1 MHGTSGNSKRRST
14 VVLVA
19 ERAGVSIASV
29 SRVLNGLPTSPE
41 VKAKVEAAARELDYV
56 PDAVARS
63 LKVGRTEQ
71 IAFAV
76 PDLGNPAY
84 VTMMR
89 AVTDVVASGGFR
101 LVMSSTG
108 SDPDA
113 QIDLLRSVNR
123 GYADGLILVP
133 LRITPELV
141 EELVGSRLPIAVVGT
156 LPDTVPIDNV
166 RANSP
171 DGVGMAID
179 HLHVGGRRRIAFV
192 NGPVDTVPGSARLS
206 GYLAAMKRVGLTT
219 HAELQV
225 EAEDFTFDAG
235 LIAAEALLAQATPDA
250 VMCANDLL
258 AVATMKV
265 LAAAGHAVPGDVA
278 VVGMDDADLARL
290 ASPSLSSVNLGAAE
304 RAAAAAELLLSRVT
318 DPGHPHRHVTV
329 QPQLTVRESSADPRA
344 AHPSRTRRR

>member
-1 MHGTSGNSKRRST
+1 MSPKRRST

-56 PDAVARS
+56 PDATARS
-63 LKVGRTEQ
+63 LKVGKTEQ

-89 AVTDVVASGGFR
+89 AVTDVVAGGGYR

-133 LRITPELV
+133 LRITAELV
-141 EELVGSRLPIAVVGT
+141 EELSSSRLPIAVVGT
-156 LPDTVPIDNV
+156 LPDSVPIDNV
-166 RANSP
+166 RAVSA
-171 DGVGMAID
+171 DGVGMALD
-179 HLHVGGRRRIAFV
+179 HLYANGRRHIAFV
-192 NGPVDTVPGSARLS
+192 NGPVDTVPGAARLA
-206 GYLAAMKRVGLTT
+206 GYLAAMKRIGLPTT
-219 HAELQV
+219 AELQV
-225 EAEDFTFDAG
+225 EADDFTFDAG
-235 LIAAEALLAQATPDA
+235 MVAAQALLAQATPDA

-265 LAAAGHAVPGDVA
+265 LARADRAVPADVA
-278 VVGMDDADLARL
+278 VVGMDDSDLAEL
-290 ASPSLSSVNLGAAE
+290 ASPSLTSVNLGAAE
-304 RAAAAAELLLSRVT
+304 RAAAAAELLLSRLA
-318 DPGHPHRHVTV
+318 DPGQDHRHVIV
-329 QPQLTVRESSADPRA
+329 EPQLTVRESSMHAPT
-344 AHPSRTRRR
+344 AHPSRGHRR